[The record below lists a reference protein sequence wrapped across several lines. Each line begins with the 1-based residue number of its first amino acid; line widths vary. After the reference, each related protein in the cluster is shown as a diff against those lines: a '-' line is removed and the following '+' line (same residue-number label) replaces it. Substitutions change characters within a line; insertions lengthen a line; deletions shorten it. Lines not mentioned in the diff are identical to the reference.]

1 MKHSREPVTKSQQPL
16 SCCAQA
22 SRSTTSTKSLRL
34 PNTASSSPRIQPL
47 VPRSVLRQRVEC
59 APVSLTNRESS
70 TIGPTFV
77 AIQGLF
83 RTATKQRPN
92 GMPFVIFIDVNLP
105 SSPGV
110 PFDRKP
116 WLVDV
121 RRALG
126 TEPTIND
133 PDPFTML
140 FVTNFAVHFGAV
152 DEEAP
157 SGEWTVV
164 VPRLSEEPFRDA
176 SLPKLMI
183 ESVRRYSR
191 IPDEI

>member
-1 MKHSREPVTKSQQPL
+1 MLRAGFQIDYLDEVSAASKHCEFIATHSAAGAKVGVEAKSRVRPGVLNQPGEFDYR
-16 SCCAQA
+16 ADF
-22 SRSTTSTKSLRL
+22 R
-34 PNTASSSPRIQPL
+34 
-47 VPRSVLRQRVEC
+47 
-59 APVSLTNRESS
+59 
-70 TIGPTFV
+70 G
-77 AIQGLF
+77 IQGLF